1 MKVVGGIHRLVS
13 LLWLHSFANKYI
25 FIPIYIWQPFCYS
38 ELLQRR
44 HFFAVYWNENFRN
57 RLDPKVPIQ
66 IWRHFVVTSAVEEDS
81 SLHRAGSWISK
92 LSVATERSHSSEIH
106 QHHRTEI
113 GVNERYVKQHWHIAT
128 QHFSQTT
135 QPQDLTALPNRIQWM
150 QSCLRRFLVLKI
162 WSTVKFFVVPYFVC
176 QFIGS
181 EHDSNSIT
189 LIITKHLLHR
199 DCLHFTR
206 VCGLCQ
212 LPSLSNAGN
221 VSGYQLA
228 GTVGFRDIETGK

>member
-1 MKVVGGIHRLVS
+1 
-13 LLWLHSFANKYI
+13 
-25 FIPIYIWQPFCYS
+25 
-38 ELLQRR
+38 
-44 HFFAVYWNENFRN
+44 
-57 RLDPKVPIQ
+57 
-66 IWRHFVVTSAVEEDS
+66 
-81 SLHRAGSWISK
+81 
-92 LSVATERSHSSEIH
+92 
-106 QHHRTEI
+106 
-113 GVNERYVKQHWHIAT
+113 
-128 QHFSQTT
+128 
-135 QPQDLTALPNRIQWM
+135 
-150 QSCLRRFLVLKI
+150 VLKI

-228 GTVGFRDIETGK
+228 GTVGFRDIETDKDFSYRKSEIFIEKIKIFMGKIKIFREKIIKKIIKKIIQKLPKSLQAGS